1 MNINRLIK
9 DLKNGNNPEE
19 NLSAYSQLLLAS
31 YERLTLGRFAL
42 DFTEKYDVLAKEEGG
57 VADILQVVASVTRK
71 IGNGQTDTLAQDLI
85 RLDDMRGKV
94 LENLDALEE
103 YLHYFQL
110 YEHIFNRLNYRFEDS
125 LPLTDDAALA
135 QRLMGYITEKQDAE
149 TVNERIQAILGE
161 LPVRLT
167 TTKFFE
173 LLENGCLCYTGA
185 RNDMADSFFARMEK
199 CAALP
204 LTRRL
209 DSRKED
215 LFALAKAFED
225 ISFNDMDKDECRER
239 LSKISLAASMVARD
253 LSNNVDLLEL
263 INSLYILLI
272 TQPYTVTESKECKEL
287 RNILRSF
294 MRAVDSGDFLDID
307 ADILGGLA
315 KTVEDQQKY
324 LGEHMLLE
332 DALDTIWTNNQQ
344 AIEGMML
351 GGIYKTLSTAQ
362 RLFMTNSR
370 ADISRIRPYYP
381 VDREQVSSRIRK
393 LEEIY
398 GQSFKNASQI
408 MKRSLISMALDNIPV
423 PFDSLEK
430 VEAYICQ
437 SLALCTEQY
446 ERAAVDGL
454 LNDFI
459 QAKVV

>member
-135 QRLMGYITEKQDAE
+135 RRLMGYITEKQDAE

-185 RNDMADSFFARMEK
+185 RNDMADSFFARME
-199 CAALP
+199 
-204 LTRRL
+204 T
-209 DSRKED
+209 
-215 LFALAKAFED
+215 
-225 ISFNDMDKDECRER
+225 
-239 LSKISLAASMVARD
+239 
-253 LSNNVDLLEL
+253 
-263 INSLYILLI
+263 
-272 TQPYTVTESKECKEL
+272 T
-287 RNILRSF
+287 
-294 MRAVDSGDFLDID
+294 
-307 ADILGGLA
+307 GG
-315 KTVEDQQKY
+315 
-324 LGEHMLLE
+324 
-332 DALDTIWTNNQQ
+332 N
-344 AIEGMML
+344 
-351 GGIYKTLSTAQ
+351 
-362 RLFMTNSR
+362 
-370 ADISRIRPYYP
+370 
-381 VDREQVSSRIRK
+381 
-393 LEEIY
+393 
-398 GQSFKNASQI
+398 GQ
-408 MKRSLISMALDNIPV
+408 
-423 PFDSLEK
+423 
-430 VEAYICQ
+430 
-437 SLALCTEQY
+437 
-446 ERAAVDGL
+446 
-454 LNDFI
+454 
-459 QAKVV
+459 